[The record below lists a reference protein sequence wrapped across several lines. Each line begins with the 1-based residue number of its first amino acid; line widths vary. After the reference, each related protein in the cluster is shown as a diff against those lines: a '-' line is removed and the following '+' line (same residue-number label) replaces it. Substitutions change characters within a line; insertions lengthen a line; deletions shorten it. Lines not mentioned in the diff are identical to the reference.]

1 MRNKQ
6 LFISAAALLMMNSCS
21 DYLQIADDASIATAT
36 VINWQDSIAYYRE
49 KAREG
54 DGNAYLQLA
63 SCYHEGHGVPRDFM
77 MTYAMAKMAEQ
88 YGGLAKWE
96 EFFLSMP
103 ADDPDRLT
111 MEAMDD
117 IGYLRRD
124 EALRKA
130 ELLAAQEQPE
140 ADLIKGAVALEE
152 GRKDEALR
160 LFTLAAENG
169 CPLAQMA
176 VSVTEDVQKAKHDFA
191 ARLPLIYCH
200 LARECFETD
209 DDPVEDERAAIYYR
223 MADEHLCLDQ
233 YGVRWLLSYYEHRA
247 MIGRPVADSLE
258 IVRLRSLASR
268 LVTTRRR

>member
-1 MRNKQ
+1 MRNR
-6 LFISAAALLMMNSCS
+6 LFFISAAALLMMSSCS

-63 SCYHEGHGVPRDFM
+63 SCYHEGHGAPRDFM

-103 ADDPDRLT
+103 ADDSDRLT
-111 MEAMDD
+111 MEAMDA

-130 ELLAAQEQPE
+130 ELLAAQDRPE
-140 ADLIKGAVALEE
+140 ADLIRGAISFEE

-176 VSVTEDVQKAKHDFA
+176 ISLTEDAQKAKRDFA

-200 LARECFETD
+200 LAQECFETD
-209 DDPVEDERAAIYYR
+209 NDPVEDERAASYYR

-233 YGVRWLLSYYEHRA
+233 YGVRWLLNYYEHWA
-247 MIGRPVADSLE
+247 KQGRPVADSLE
-258 IVRLRSLASR
+258 IVRLRSLITKMPPR
-268 LVTTRRR
+268 HRK

>member
-6 LFISAAALLMMNSCS
+6 LFITATALLMVSSCS
-21 DYLQIADDASIATAT
+21 DYLQTSDDATIVTAM
-36 VINWQDSIAYYRE
+36 VINWQDSITCYRE

-63 SCYHEGHGVPRDFM
+63 SCYHEGYGVHHDFM
-77 MTYAMAKMAEQ
+77 MAYAMAKMAEQ
-88 YGGLAKWE
+88 YGGLTKWE

-124 EALRKA
+124 EALQKA
-130 ELLAAQEQPE
+130 DLLAAQKRPE
-140 ADLIKGAVALEE
+140 ADLIRGAVALEE

-176 VSVTEDVQKAKHDFA
+176 VSVTEDVQKAKREFA
-191 ARLPLIYCH
+191 DRLPLIYCR

-209 DDPVEDERAAIYYR
+209 DDSAKDERAAIYYR

-233 YGVRWLLSYYEHRA
+233 YGVRWLLNYYEHWA
-247 MIGRPVADSLE
+247 KQGRPVADSLE
-258 IVRLRSLASR
+258 IVRLRSLITKMPPR
-268 LVTTRRR
+268 HRK